1 MISRTATEKV
11 LISPET
17 ESARFQTDLLKRF
30 LVYFKPYKKILLL
43 MYVAA
48 LINVAT
54 FIAIPIVIQIG
65 IDRNIMNGDYVG
77 LVQTGALLLA
87 LLVLLFVAGRTQGV
101 LMMKVGYRVIRD
113 LRDDLFSHL
122 QALSFRFFDTQK
134 IGKLMSRITND
145 VQVFEELL
153 RAGLDTIVVDVVL
166 IISIIAAMLFLDPWL
181 STVLLFTIPG
191 FAFVVFVLQRHL
203 LRAGRR
209 IQRELSHVNAFL
221 NESIAGIR
229 VIRAFAREDEN
240 VTTFKTINDD
250 YWREA
255 KSLYPLLSLFWQS
268 VATIGTLGPTLVL
281 LIGGILLS
289 RGLVTIGV
297 IAAFLAYVNR
307 FFQPMQ
313 KISNMLNQVS
323 RAMASAERIF
333 EILDIKTTVADSPLA
348 REIPRIQ
355 GQVEFQNV
363 SFAYNEGEYVSRDL
377 SFHVQPG
384 ETIAIAGPTGSGKT
398 TIINLL
404 CRFYDPVKGRILV
417 DGVPLTEIS
426 QKSYRR
432 KIALVMQDPH
442 VFSGTIA
449 DNIRFG
455 NPGADDAAIR
465 QVAETMGIADMIE
478 SLPDG
483 YQHDIGERGSRISL
497 GQRQLLAFAR
507 ALIRNPAI
515 LILDEASSYLDSES
529 ERLVHEATR
538 TLCRGRTSFVIAHRL
553 STIQHADRI
562 LVLDS
567 GRLVEQGSHT
577 ELLALNGLYANL
589 VRTQYGGSVD

>member
-1 MISRTATEKV
+1 MISRSTTSKV
-11 LISPET
+11 LSRNEA

-30 LVYFKPYKKILLL
+30 LVYFKPYTKTLLL

-54 FIAIPIVIQIG
+54 FIAIPIVIQTG
-65 IDRNIMNGDYVG
+65 IDQDIMNGDYVG
-77 LVQTGALLLA
+77 LLQTGGVLLA
-87 LLVLLFVAGRTQGV
+87 LAAILFVAGRTQGV

-113 LRDDLFSHL
+113 LRDDLFCHL
-122 QALSFRFFDTQK
+122 QTLSFRFFDTQK
-134 IGKLMSRITND
+134 TGKLMSRITND

-166 IISIIAAMLFLDPWL
+166 IVSITAAMLFLDPWL
-181 STVLLFTIPG
+181 SIVLLFTIPG
-191 FAFVVFVLQRHL
+191 FAFVVFVLQRYL

-209 IQRELSHVNAFL
+209 IQSELSHVNAFL

-240 VTTFKTINDD
+240 ITTFESVNTD
-250 YWREA
+250 YWQEA

-281 LIGGILLS
+281 LIGGIRLS
-289 RGLVTIGV
+289 QGLVTIGV

-313 KISNMLNQVS
+313 KISNMLNQIS

-333 EILDIKTTVADSPLA
+333 EILDLETTVSDSPHA
-348 REIPRIQ
+348 SESFTIH
-355 GQVEFQNV
+355 GEVEFRKV
-363 SFAYNEGEYVSRDL
+363 WFAYNEKEYVSRDL
-377 SFHVQPG
+377 SFHVRPG
-384 ETIAIAGPTGSGKT
+384 ETIAVVGPTGSGKT

-404 CRFYDPVKGRILV
+404 CRFYDPVEGQILV
-417 DGVPLTEIS
+417 DGVNLTDLS
-426 QKSYRR
+426 QRAYRR

-442 VFSGTIA
+442 MFSGSIA

-455 NPGADDAAIR
+455 KPSADDAAIR
-465 QVAETMGIADMIE
+465 RVAETMGISDMING
-478 SLPDG
+478 LPDG
-483 YQHDIGERGSRISL
+483 YQHDIGERGSHISL

-507 ALIRNPAI
+507 ALIRDPAI
-515 LILDEASSYLDSES
+515 LILDEASSYLDSWS

-538 TLCRGRTSFVIAHRL
+538 TLCRDRTSFVIAHRL

-562 LVLDS
+562 LVLDQGS
-567 GRLVEQGSHT
+567 LVEQGSHT
-577 ELLALNGLYANL
+577 ELVASNGLYANL

>member
-1 MISRTATEKV
+1 MISRTTTSRV
-11 LISPET
+11 LSRNEA
-17 ESARFQTDLLKRF
+17 ESAKFQAALLKRF
-30 LVYFKPYKKILLL
+30 LTYFRPYTRTLML
-43 MYVAA
+43 MYLAA
-48 LINVAT
+48 LINVGT
-54 FIAIPIVIQIG
+54 FIAIPIVIQIC
-65 IDRNIMNGDYVG
+65 IDRDIMNGDYNG
-77 LVQTGALLLA
+77 LLRTGG
-87 LLVLLFVAGRTQGV
+87 LLFLLIIILFAAGRTQGV

-113 LRDDLFSHL
+113 LRDDLFCHL
-122 QALSFRFFDTQK
+122 QTLSFSFFDTQK
-134 IGKLMSRITND
+134 TGKLMSRITND

-153 RAGLDTIVVDVVL
+153 RAGLDTIVVDFVL
-166 IISIIAAMLFLDPWL
+166 IISIIAAMIFLDPWL
-181 STVLLFTIPG
+181 SIVLLFTIPG
-191 FAFVVFVLQRHL
+191 FAFIVFVLQRHL

-209 IQRELSHVNAFL
+209 IQNELSHVNAFL

-240 VTTFKTINDD
+240 VATFKSVNND
-250 YWREA
+250 YWQEA
-255 KSLYPLLSLFWQS
+255 KSLYPILSLFWQS

-281 LIGGILLS
+281 LIGGIRLS

-313 KISNMLNQVS
+313 KISNMLNQIS

-333 EILDIKTTVADSPLA
+333 EIMDIQTTVADSGGAHQDFRLYG
-348 REIPRIQ
+348 EI
-355 GQVEFQNV
+355 EFRNV
-363 SFAYNEGEYVSRDL
+363 WFAYNDAEYVMRDL

-384 ETIAIAGPTGSGKT
+384 ETIAIVGPTGSGKT

-404 CRFYDPVKGRILV
+404 CRFYDPVKGRVLI
-417 DGVPLTEIS
+417 DGVNLANLS
-426 QKSYRR
+426 QREYRS

-442 VFSGTIA
+442 MFSGSIA

-455 NPGADDAAIR
+455 RPSADDDAIR
-465 QVAETMGIADMIE
+465 KVAQTMGISQMIE
-478 SLPDG
+478 RLPDG
-483 YQHDIGERGSRISL
+483 YQHDIGERGSHISL

-507 ALIRNPAI
+507 ALIRDPAI

-538 TLCRGRTSFVIAHRL
+538 TLCKGRTSFVIAHRL

-562 LVLDS
+562 LVLDQ
-567 GRLVEQGSHT
+567 GILVEQGNHE
-577 ELLALNGLYANL
+577 ELMVSNGLYANL
-589 VRTQYGGSVD
+589 VKTQYAASSD